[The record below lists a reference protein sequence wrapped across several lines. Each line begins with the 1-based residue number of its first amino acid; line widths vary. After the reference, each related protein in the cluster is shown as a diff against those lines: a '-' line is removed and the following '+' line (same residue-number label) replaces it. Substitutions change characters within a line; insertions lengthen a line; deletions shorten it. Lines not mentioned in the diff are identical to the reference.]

1 MWDVNDNSS
10 EVKIEFIVKE
20 KDELSLDHVLNYPT
34 PFSTST
40 NFYFEHNQVCTDLE
54 TQIQIFTV
62 AGKIS

>member
-54 TQIQIFTV
+54 TQIQIFAV
-62 AGKIS
+62 VGKIS